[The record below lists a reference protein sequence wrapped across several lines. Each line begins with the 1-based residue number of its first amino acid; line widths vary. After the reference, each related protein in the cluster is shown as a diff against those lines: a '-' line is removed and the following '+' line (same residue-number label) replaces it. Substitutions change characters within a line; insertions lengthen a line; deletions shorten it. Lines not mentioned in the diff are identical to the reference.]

1 MRTVVQVARTVVSQN
16 DEIEKGVWDS
26 AGRGKEVGWCFEF
39 DQLGDR
45 RVVDEE
51 GRYEW

>member
-1 MRTVVQVARTVVSQN
+1 MG
-16 DEIEKGVWDS
+16 EEEKE
-26 AGRGKEVGWCFEF
+26 AGLCFEF

-51 GRYEW
+51 GRYVVVMGVKTLVADRETCLL